1 METGRMV
8 VVNRVAEFVDDHI
21 VAQVLRKSH
30 QKEAQRDVVAPRT
43 TPPLRARGADRKFFV
58 LQARRLATAA
68 RCGPAGRLSPH
79 GAAPRCGL
87 SAPRAAT
94 AEAGMPACG
103 RSVRA
108 PPRSIPLFAP
118 ENPKPVFAA
127 PRRGT
132 KAARRPWR
140 APKWKCGG
148 RARSARGSPRPA
160 GDAHRGRSSHQH
172 SIDRHSLY
180 YNGRIRTFQLN
191 IFEQNPA
198 TVIAVIQQPQQLLRR
213 RLARLRP
220 DRIHSFPAGVPANPD
235 RKSGTRHTPP
245 PKTDEAYRC

>member
-30 QKEAQRDVVAPRT
+30 QKEAQRDVVALEQL
-43 TPPLRARGADRKFFV
+43 PLRARGADRKFFRTSGPPPPTV
-58 LQARRLATAA
+58 A
-68 RCGPAGRLSPH
+68 RCGPAVGFSLH
-79 GAAPRCGL
+79 GAARYGL

-103 RSVRA
+103 RAVRA

-132 KAARRPWR
+132 KAARHPWR
-140 APKWKCGG
+140 APKSKCGG
-148 RARSARGSPRPA
+148 RARFAEVTSPSQ
-160 GDAHRGRSSHQH
+160 G
-172 SIDRHSLY
+172 
-180 YNGRIRTFQLN
+180 
-191 IFEQNPA
+191 
-198 TVIAVIQQPQQLLRR
+198 
-213 RLARLRP
+213 
-220 DRIHSFPAGVPANPD
+220 
-235 RKSGTRHTPP
+235 
-245 PKTDEAYRC
+245 